1 MDVSED
7 LQRELHYG
15 LNAALLRGKPR
26 AAELAEVMIGILAD
40 EGPRHHEPDL
50 LQDWADEAV
59 IEREELEFELE
70 QVLDQVLEELDDEED
85 PWSAHRILELL
96 AEEPFWV
103 LTWGLPG
110 ATLPARI
117 HQARGVALP
126 IAMRPHLKRILD
138 AFELVLFEAQQ
149 DQRSVHD
156 PVPRKVVEAALDE
169 TMEAIAVLAR
179 MFAAREHV
187 PIANTLVRTSGKL
200 PSLRDALARI
210 QRWKL
215 SPTFDASPDE
225 DDGEWTLRVL
235 ERLYALEWT
244 V

>member
-26 AAELAEVMIGILAD
+26 AADLAKVMIGILAD

-70 QVLDQVLEELDDEED
+70 QVLEQVLEELEDEED

-110 ATLPARI
+110 ATLPARL

-126 IAMRPHLKRILD
+126 IVMRPGLKPILD
-138 AFELVLFEAQQ
+138 TFEVVLFRAQQ

-156 PVPRKVVEAALDE
+156 PVPRKVVEAALDD
-169 TMEAIAVLAR
+169 TMEAIEILVR
-179 MFAAREHV
+179 HFAKDSPEPVAT
-187 PIANTLVRTSGKL
+187 TLVRAGGTL
-200 PSLRDALARI
+200 PSLREALARI